1 MTDSP
6 AFIIG
11 CCNLI
16 GDEDGG
22 FVLVQESKPSAWSR
36 YNLPAG
42 KPEAGETLAEA
53 AVREAE
59 EETGLN
65 VAVSHL
71 IGIYQ
76 CPQTTEGFGV
86 VNFVF
91 YSEVTGGSLTP
102 STAHPVV
109 RYFSTAD
116 IQKLLEQ
123 RLVRGRHIPLAIS
136 DHMRGQSLPLEMIQI
151 VPEME
156 RPDRSL
162 STVSPN
168 TNDKGDPPFR

>member
-1 MTDSP
+1 MTDNP

-16 GDEDGG
+16 GDDVGG
-22 FVLVQESKPSAWSR
+22 YLLVQESKPSAWSR

-42 KPEAGETLAEA
+42 KPEAGETLMEA
-53 AVREAE
+53 AVRETE

-65 VAVSHL
+65 VSASHVV
-71 IGIYQ
+71 GIYQ
-76 CPQTTEGFGV
+76 CPRTSEGFGV

-102 STAHPVV
+102 SPAHPVV
-109 RYFSTAD
+109 RYFSTAE
-116 IQKLLEQ
+116 IQELVAQ

-136 DHMRGQSLPLEMIQI
+136 DHNRGQSLPLDIIQI
-151 VPEME
+151 VPEMG
-156 RPDRSL
+156 RP
-162 STVSPN
+162 
-168 TNDKGDPPFR
+168 